1 MDTRQ
6 LTRTSAITA
15 CTCTYARSHWRGR
28 AEAGLI
34 FLLSVALAPFAA
46 PAAAQSAASS
56 YPNKPIRFVVPYP
69 PGGTTDI
76 VARGIGIKLAERFGQ
91 PVVIENRGGANTI
104 IGAEAVAKS
113 APDGY
118 TLLLT
123 TATTMSITPQ
133 VNPNLPYD
141 PVKDFAPIT
150 SAVNVPFMIAAH
162 PSLPANSMPELI
174 ALAKAKPGTLT
185 YSTPGATSSNHLAG
199 ALLESMA
206 GIKLLHVPYKGS
218 GPATTA
224 ALAGEVDM
232 VITGIATVTP
242 YWKAGKLK
250 ILAIGADKRHPSWPE
265 IPSTGEAGLHGY
277 SAGTW
282 FGVVTRAGTPRAIID
297 KLNREIVAALSGSE
311 LNERLTAIGFD
322 VFTGTPEDFARFL
335 QNDMARAAKV
345 IKAAGIK
352 VTE

>member
-1 MDTRQ
+1 MNMRQ
-6 LTRTSAITA
+6 DMRTWATA
-15 CTCTYARSHWRGR
+15 CRCACARSHSGGR
-28 AEAGLI
+28 AGTGLI
-34 FLLSVALAPFAA
+34 FFLSVVLAPLAA

-56 YPNKPIRFVVPYP
+56 YPSKPIRFVVPYP

-76 VARGIGIKLAERFGQ
+76 VARGIGIKLAERVGQ
-91 PVVIENRGGANTI
+91 QVVIENRGGGSTI

-113 APDGY
+113 LPDGY

-123 TATTMSITPQ
+123 TATTMSINPQ
-133 VNPNLPYD
+133 VNRNLPYD
-141 PVKDFAPIT
+141 AVKDFAPIT
-150 SAVNVPFMIAAH
+150 SAVNVPFVIATH
-162 PSLPANSMPELI
+162 PSVPANSIPELI
-174 ALAKAKPGTLT
+174 ALAKARPGTLT
-185 YSTPGATSSNHLAG
+185 YSTPGTASSNHLAG

-224 ALAGEVDM
+224 ALSGEVDI

-250 ILAIGADKRHPSWPE
+250 ILAIGADKRHPRLPE
-265 IPSTGEAGLHGY
+265 IPSTGEAGLRGY

-282 FGVVTRAGTPRAIID
+282 FGVVARAGTPRTIID

-335 QNDMARAAKV
+335 QNDMARAATV
-345 IKAAGIK
+345 IKAAGIQAA
-352 VTE
+352 E